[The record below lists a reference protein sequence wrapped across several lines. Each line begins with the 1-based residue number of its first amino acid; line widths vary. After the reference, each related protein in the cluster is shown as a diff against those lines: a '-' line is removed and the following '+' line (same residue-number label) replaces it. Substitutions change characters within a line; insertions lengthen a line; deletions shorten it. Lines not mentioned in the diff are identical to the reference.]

1 MAHRIHRKSPERC
14 CYRVSLWTDPA
25 GQQARACLVC
35 GWGCR
40 VQRPATGKPAFQA
53 AGARQFPLVLLTW
66 DVRAL
71 DLSRISRNGI
81 DDGERSK
88 GPVTCAVLTTHRAME
103 ASSMPPL
110 NRRVERGAGTGA
122 QSHAAD
128 CSSPGRGELTRTL
141 PDPDGGSCR
150 RGDRPRIPTLLYVL
164 QR

>member
-1 MAHRIHRKSPERC
+1 MYVRWTFH
-14 CYRVSLWTDPA
+14 VSRGMVSTTA
-25 GQQARACLVC
+25 SGQ
-35 GWGCR
+35 
-40 VQRPATGKPAFQA
+40 
-53 AGARQFPLVLLTW
+53 
-66 DVRAL
+66 
-71 DLSRISRNGI
+71 
-81 DDGERSK
+81 K